1 MNKVHNKPLNAF
13 IECLKLV
20 YFFRSFDSF
29 EQFNAQTYM
38 VEANQPKLV
47 RPKVNKIFITT
58 LVFVFVNIALSG
70 LLTYDFY
77 TQVLGENG
85 ITGSQYVLLGWVPHT
100 MIGVVFYTLLFVAIV
115 GVMTRIPFHKMLK
128 FLRPQMVLDIFRWIS
143 YVAALYAFYLSYAE
157 ISILKIYSPLY
168 LVQQLLIF
176 VILGLQ
182 IWANVVISEGKKE
195 TQVCEFC

>member
-1 MNKVHNKPLNAF
+1 M
-13 IECLKLV
+13 IEA
-20 YFFRSFDSF
+20 S
-29 EQFNAQTYM
+29 
-38 VEANQPKLV
+38 QPKLV

-58 LVFVFVNIALSG
+58 LVFIFINIALSA

-77 TQVLGENG
+77 INSLGLEG
-85 ITGSQYVLLGWVPHT
+85 ITNSQYALLGGIPHAL
-100 MIGVVFYTLLFVAIV
+100 IGVVFYTLLFIAII

-143 YVAALYAFYLSYAE
+143 YVGALYAFYLSYAE
-157 ISILKIYSPLY
+157 ISILKVYSPLY

-176 VILGLQ
+176 VILGMQ
-182 IWANVVISEGKKE
+182 IWANIVISEGKKE